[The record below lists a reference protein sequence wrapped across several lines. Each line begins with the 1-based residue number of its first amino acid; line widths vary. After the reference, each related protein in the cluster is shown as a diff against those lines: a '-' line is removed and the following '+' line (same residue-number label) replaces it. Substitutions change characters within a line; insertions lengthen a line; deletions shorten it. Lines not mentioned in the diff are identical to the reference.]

1 MEELISFDY
10 AIKYLLKSKGD
21 YDIIEAFISAIL
33 AERGYSPVKIK
44 ALIESE
50 SIREERELKRSI
62 ADLIVEDENGVKYIV
77 EIDKSYT
84 NLFIHKACFNTC
96 RLIVDSIS
104 GNEDYNTIKKVFHI
118 DLLYFPFAG
127 MKAPLYHGKTIIT
140 EVERDKP
147 LSLHIGDMSGNIFDV
162 YNVFPEYFIISI
174 PLFNDEISKE
184 IDEWLYVMKHSK
196 ISKDFKSTIMQK
208 VSDRLAILKMT
219 DVERKKYN
227 THINKTLKER
237 DYLTSAE
244 EKGKKLGVQEGIEIG
259 EKKGREEGKQEER
272 LEIARKML
280 GKGKSIEEIK
290 EITGLTEEEIERIK
304 D

>member
-1 MEELISFDY
+1 
-10 AIKYLLKSKGD
+10 
-21 YDIIEAFISAIL
+21 
-33 AERGYSPVKIK
+33 
-44 ALIESE
+44 
-50 SIREERELKRSI
+50 
-62 ADLIVEDENGVKYIV
+62 
-77 EIDKSYT
+77 
-84 NLFIHKACFNTC
+84 
-96 RLIVDSIS
+96 
-104 GNEDYNTIKKVFHI
+104 
-118 DLLYFPFAG
+118 
-127 MKAPLYHGKTIIT
+127 
-140 EVERDKP
+140 
-147 LSLHIGDMSGNIFDV
+147 
-162 YNVFPEYFIISI
+162 
-174 PLFNDEISKE
+174 
-184 IDEWLYVMKHSK
+184 MKHSK